1 MHMNAKN
8 SSGKPEWVDPDD
20 APELTDAFFEAAT
33 IRNGETIVRRGR
45 PSNPH
50 RKKQVTLRLDA
61 DVLDAFK
68 RQGAGWQTRINEA
81 LKASLSH

>member
-1 MHMNAKN
+1 MNAKN
-8 SSGKPEWVDPDD
+8 NSGKPEWIDPDD
-20 APELTDAFFEAAT
+20 IPELTDAFFEAAT
-33 IRNGETIVRRGR
+33 IRKGETVVPRGR
-45 PSNPH
+45 PTNPH
-50 RKKQVTLRLDA
+50 RKQQVTLRLDA

>member
-1 MHMNAKN
+1 MNAKN
-8 SSGKPEWVDPDD
+8 NSGKPEWVDPDD
-20 APELTDAFFEAAT
+20 APELTDVFFEAAT
-33 IRNGETIVRRGR
+33 VRSGKTVVRRGR
-45 PSNPH
+45 PTNPH
-50 RKKQVTLRLDA
+50 RKQQVTLRLDA